1 MFEEE
6 ENQAFMKCLKL
17 SDRKKVVEEHF
28 GNYAH
33 LPRMESW
40 QTDVKTC
47 KKITSFPN
55 TIIVKKMAQLNKNIA
70 TQYDSFMETNT
81 VIQYKV
87 NTADSAFIFLI
98 IL

>member
-55 TIIVKKMAQLNKNIA
+55 TIIVKRMAQLNKKN
-70 TQYDSFMETNT
+70 SHS
-81 VIQYKV
+81 V
-87 NTADSAFIFLI
+87 
-98 IL
+98 